1 MTDTDADREPMS
13 AEEKAGLDRAALLR
27 KLKAWFKA
35 GREAS
40 SRGRREA
47 REDYDFVAGH
57 QWSPEDEAVLR
68 EQGRPPITFNRILP
82 VIKAVAEPMLKALG
96 IG

>member
-35 GREAS
+35 DR
-40 SRGRREA
+40 
-47 REDYDFVAGH
+47 
-57 QWSPEDEAVLR
+57 
-68 EQGRPPITFNRILP
+68 
-82 VIKAVAEPMLKALG
+82 
-96 IG
+96 